1 MATTVDVTRPDV
13 VDEVHV
19 PLAESHVVHKPFIS
33 ADQVLPEFTPRAI
46 IVGAILGIIFGASS
60 VYLALKVGLT
70 VSASIPIAVMSI
82 SIFRALGRTSILE
95 NNISQT
101 TGSAGE
107 SIAAGIVFTMPA
119 LLILGYDLDIPR
131 ITMVALLGGWL
142 GVLLMIP
149 LRRALIVREHGKLV
163 YPEGTACAEVLVV
176 GEKGGTDAKTVF
188 TGFGVAFLYSLLM
201 KGAKLWH
208 GEPSKT
214 INGYQGATVA
224 ADISPELLGVGYI
237 IGPRVAAMMLGG
249 GFLSALVL
257 IPMVKFFG
265 SGFEGALFPVL
276 ASDPTPLIRDMSSG
290 QIQDRYIRYI
300 AAGAVATGGIISLVR
315 ALPTIIGAFRSSLG
329 SLGGNERAAR
339 AEGRVPRTERDMPFT
354 FVLGGIAVLA
364 IAIFIWLQV
373 AGAPGSGA
381 AMNVLSVLLVI
392 VFGFFFATVSSRI
405 TGEIGSSSNPISGMT
420 IATILLTSLI
430 FLLLGMGGADT
441 RVLALSVGAVVCI
454 AASNAGTTS
463 QDLKTGF
470 LVGGTPAKMQ
480 WGLMV
485 GVTTSAL
492 LIAWTLNY
500 LNNSYTNLLPRH
512 YPNYVARV
520 SPEDPRWESGNLH
533 GAELPGGPYFLHRL
547 PIDETVA
554 DPSAPD
560 GQMTIKSGQYLV
572 NQQGEIFYRINS
584 GVGGERV
591 AITSEELPPTPL
603 VAGGNVEIKGK
614 ARGLDNQIYNVATVT
629 EGEGETKRTKTFY
642 VDDAGAARYAE
653 VQTGAAS
660 KFDAPKAQ
668 LMAVLVDGV
677 LTQKLPWS
685 LILIGAFI
693 SILLEIVG
701 ISALPFAVGM
711 YLPFATSAT
720 IFVGG
725 AVRALVERVSRGKRT
740 LAEEE
745 SGPGVLFSS
754 GLIAGGAICGLLLA
768 IPQGLGDERLPG
780 PISGFLNL
788 GKSLGGFAES
798 SAVALVF
805 FGILSLILYYVGR
818 YGLTGKRSENI
829 PAPPPPPVTGGR

>member
-1 MATTVDVTRPDV
+1 MSTEVLNPARPAV
-13 VDEVHV
+13 VDEVSV
-19 PLAESHVVHKPFIS
+19 PVAESHAVHKPFVPAS
-33 ADQVLPEFTPRAI
+33 TVLPEFTPRAV
-46 IVGAILGIIFGASS
+46 IVGSLLGIIFGASS

-82 SIFRALGRTSILE
+82 SIFRLLGRTSILE

-119 LLILGYDLDIPR
+119 LLILGYDLEIPR
-131 ITMVALLGGWL
+131 ITWVALLGGWL

-149 LRRALIVREHGKLV
+149 LRRALIVREHGKLI

-188 TGFGVAFLYSLLM
+188 TGFGIAALYKFLMS
-201 KGAKLWH
+201 GAKLWN
-208 GEPSKT
+208 EAPAYVLKR
-214 INGYQGATVA
+214 YQGATVA
-224 ADISPELLGVGYI
+224 ADISPELLGVGFI

-265 SGFEGALFPVL
+265 AGYAEPLFPVL
-276 ASDPTPLIRDMSSG
+276 PGGPLISAMTAG
-290 QIQDRYIRYI
+290 QVQDLYIRYI
-300 AAGAVATGGIISLVR
+300 AAGAVATGGIISLCR

-329 SLGGNERAAR
+329 SFGGGQDGSGGGE
-339 AEGRVPRTERDMPFT
+339 VPRTERDMPMS

-364 IAIFIWLQV
+364 IAIFSWLNFQ
-373 AGAPGSGA
+373 GSPGSGVV
-381 AMNVLSVLLVI
+381 MNILSVLLVI

-420 IATILLTSLI
+420 IATILITSLI
-430 FLLLGMGGADT
+430 FLLLGMGGADS
-441 RVLALSVGAVVCI
+441 RVLALSVGAIVCI

-470 LVGGTPAKMQ
+470 LVGGTPARMQ
-480 WGLMV
+480 WGLMI
-485 GVTTSAL
+485 GATTSAL
-492 LIAWTLNY
+492 LIAYTLSA
-500 LNNSYTNLLPRH
+500 LNSSYTNLLPR
-512 YPNYVARV
+512 YYANYRTTV
-520 SPEDPRWESGNLH
+520 SPADAQWTK
-533 GAELPGGPYFLHRL
+533 GGVQATEPFYVHRL
-547 PIDETVA
+547 SEDQKTA
-554 DPSAPD
+554 D
-560 GQMTIKSGQYLV
+560 GTIIPSGQYLV
-572 NQQGEIFYRINS
+572 NQSGEIHYRINP
-584 GVGGERV
+584 GVGGTRT
-591 AITSEELPPTPL
+591 AISTENLPTAPL
-603 VAGGNVEIKGK
+603 VAGENVTVGDTQT
-614 ARGLDNQIYNVATVT
+614 RGLDGHIYRVATIK
-629 EGEGETKRTKTFY
+629 EGEQTRTYY
-642 VDDAGAARYAE
+642 VDQAGVAKYAE
-653 VQTGAAS
+653 IETGPSS

-693 SILLEIVG
+693 SILLEIIG

-725 AVRALVERVSRGKRT
+725 AVRALVERVSRGKRS

-745 SGPGVLFSS
+745 SGPGVLYSS
-754 GLIAGGAICGLLLA
+754 GLIAGGAIAGLLLA
-768 IPQGLGDERLPG
+768 IPQALEINVLNVGRHLPTALHDSMLIG
-780 PISGFLNL
+780 VIMFGVL
-788 GKSLGGFAES
+788 
-798 SAVALVF
+798 VAT
-805 FGILSLILYYVGR
+805 LYYVGR
-818 YGLTGKRSENI
+818 YGLTGRRSENI
-829 PAPPPPPVTGGR
+829 PAPPPPPTRSR

>member
-1 MATTVDVTRPDV
+1 MSTEAIIPARPGL

-19 PLAESHVVHKPFIS
+19 PLAESHAVHKPYVPAS
-33 ADQVLPEFTPRAI
+33 TVLPEFTLRAVV
-46 IVGAILGIIFGASS
+46 VGALLGIVFGASS
-60 VYLALKVGLT
+60 VYLALRVGLT

-82 SIFRALGRTSILE
+82 SIFRLLGRTSILE

-119 LLILGYDLDIPR
+119 LLILGYDLEIPR

-149 LRRALIVREHGKLV
+149 LRRALIVREHGKLI

-188 TGFGVAFLYSLLM
+188 VGFGIAAVYKVLM
-201 KGAKLWH
+201 SGMRLWN
-208 GEPSKT
+208 EAPAYVMRR
-214 INGYQGATVA
+214 YQGATVA
-224 ADISPELLGVGYI
+224 ADISPELLGVGFI

-265 SGFEGALFPVL
+265 AGYVEPLFPVQ
-276 ASDPTPLIRDMSSG
+276 PGGPLISAMTAG
-290 QIQDRYIRYI
+290 QVQDLYIRYI

-315 ALPTIIGAFRSSLG
+315 SLPTIIGAFKSSLG
-329 SLGGNERAAR
+329 SFGGGNSAD
-339 AEGRVPRTERDMPFT
+339 GRQTAVPRTERDMPMS
-354 FVLGGIAVLA
+354 FVLGGIAVLTV
-364 IAIFIWLQV
+364 AIFMWLNIQ
-373 AGAPGSGA
+373 GSPSSGM
-381 AMNVLSVLLVI
+381 AMNILSALLVI

-420 IATILLTSLI
+420 IATILITSLI
-430 FLLLGMGGADT
+430 FLLLGMGGADS
-441 RVLALSVGAVVCI
+441 RVLALSVGAIVCI

-470 LVGGTPAKMQ
+470 LVGGTPARMQ

-485 GVTTSAL
+485 GATTSAL
-492 LIAWTLNY
+492 LIAWTLSY
-500 LNNSYTNLLPRH
+500 LNTSYSNLLPRY
-512 YPNYVARV
+512 YPTYSA
-520 SPEDPRWESGNLH
+520 SISAGEEQWAKGDMKG
-533 GAELPGGPYFLHRL
+533 GTLPGGPYFVHRL
-547 PIDETVA
+547 AEDQKA
-554 DPSAPD
+554 ND
-560 GQMTIKSGQYLV
+560 GTIIPSGQYLV
-572 NQQGEIFYRINS
+572 SKSGEIHYRINP
-584 GVGGERV
+584 GVGGTRA
-591 AITSEELPPTPL
+591 AIVTDGLPAAAL
-603 VAGGNVEIKGK
+603 VAGGDVTLSDQRV
-614 ARGLDNQIYNVATVT
+614 RGLDGNTYRTATVK
-629 EGEGETKRTKTFY
+629 EGASTSTFY
-642 VDDAGAARYAE
+642 VDDAGVAKYKE
-653 VQTGAAS
+653 IETGPNS

-693 SILLEIVG
+693 SILLEVIG

-725 AVRALVERVSRGKRT
+725 AVRALVERVSRGNRT

-745 SGPGVLFSS
+745 SGPGVLYSS
-754 GLIAGGAICGLLLA
+754 GLIAGGAIAGLLLA
-768 IPQGLGDERLPG
+768 IPQGIGAADVINVGKFLPEA
-780 PISGFLNL
+780 LH
-788 GKSLGGFAES
+788 ES
-798 SAVALVF
+798 MFVGIIMFGVLVAT
-805 FGILSLILYYVGR
+805 LYYVGR
-818 YGLTGKRSENI
+818 YGLTGRRSENL
-829 PAPPPPPVTGGR
+829 PSPPPPPTTFGRP

>member
-1 MATTVDVTRPDV
+1 MSSGTVDVNRAGV
-13 VDEVHV
+13 VDDAHV
-19 PLAESHVVHKPFIS
+19 PLAESFAVHKPYVPASTI
-33 ADQVLPEFTPRAI
+33 LPEFTPRAV

-60 VYLALKVGLT
+60 VYLALRVGLT

-107 SIAAGIVFTMPA
+107 SIAAGVVFTMPA
-119 LLILGYDLDIPR
+119 LLILGYDLEIPR
-131 ITMVALLGGWL
+131 ITWVALLGGWL

-149 LRRALIVREHGKLV
+149 LRRALIVREHGKLA

-188 TGFGVAFLYSLLM
+188 TGFGVAALYKLLM
-201 KGAKLWH
+201 SGGRLWN
-208 GEPSKT
+208 EAPSYVLR
-214 INGYQGATVA
+214 GYQRATVA
-224 ADISPELLGVGYI
+224 ADISPELLGVGFI
-237 IGPRVAAMMLGG
+237 IGPRVSAMMLGG
-249 GFLSALVL
+249 GFLAALVL

-265 SGFEGALFPVL
+265 AGYSEPLFPVL
-276 ASDPTPLIRDMSSG
+276 AGGPLISEMSSG
-290 QIQDRYIRYI
+290 QVQDLYIRYI

-315 ALPTIIGAFRSSLG
+315 SMPTIIGAFRSSLG
-329 SLGGNERAAR
+329 SFGGGKGAGAA
-339 AEGRVPRTERDMPFT
+339 AVPRTERDMPMT
-354 FVLGGIAVLA
+354 FVLGGVAVLFVA
-364 IAIFIWLQV
+364 IAAWLNLQ
-373 AGAPGSGA
+373 GSPGSGFG
-381 AMNVLSVLLVI
+381 MNLLSALLVI
-392 VFGFFFATVSSRI
+392 IFGFFFATVSARI

-420 IATILLTSLI
+420 IATILITSLI
-430 FLLLGMGGADT
+430 FLVLGMGGADS

-480 WGLMV
+480 WGLMI
-485 GVTTSAL
+485 GATTSAL
-492 LIAWTLNY
+492 LIAYTLSA
-500 LNNSYTNLLPRH
+500 LNSSYTNVLPR
-512 YPNYVARV
+512 NYGGYRATVTP
-520 SPEDPRWESGNLH
+520 SDEQWTKGSLT
-533 GAELPGGPYFLHRL
+533 GGPFYVHQLAE
-547 PIDETVA
+547 DQKAADGTVI
-554 DPSAPD
+554 PS
-560 GQMTIKSGQYLV
+560 GRYLV
-572 NQQGEIFYRINS
+572 TQAGEVHYRINP
-584 GVGGERV
+584 GVGGVRT
-591 AITSEELPPTPL
+591 AISTEALPATPF
-603 VAGGNVEIKGK
+603 VAGGNVTIDD
-614 ARGLDNQIYNVATVT
+614 AVRQRGLDGQLYRVATVK
-629 EGEGETKRTKTFY
+629 EGEKTQTFY
-642 VDDAGAARYAE
+642 VDDAGAAKYAE
-653 VQTGAAS
+653 IETGPSS

-725 AVRALVERVSRGKRT
+725 AVRALVDRVSRGKRS

-754 GLIAGGAICGLLLA
+754 GLIAGGAIAGLLLA
-768 IPQGLGDERLPG
+768 IPQALE
-780 PISGFLNL
+780 SNVLN
-788 GKSLGGFAES
+788 
-798 SAVALVF
+798 
-805 FGILSLILYYVGR
+805 VGR
-818 YGLTGKRSENI
+818 FLPESLHESMIVGLIAFAVLVYTLYHVGRHGLTGRRDENL
-829 PAPPPPPVTGGR
+829 PSPPPPPTQLGR

>member
-1 MATTVDVTRPDV
+1 MSTEAINPARPSL
-13 VDEVHV
+13 VDEVSV
-19 PLAESHVVHKPFIS
+19 PLAESYTVHKPFVPAS
-33 ADQVLPEFTPRAI
+33 TVLPEFTLRSI
-46 IVGAILGIIFGASS
+46 VVGAILGIIFGASS

-149 LRRALIVREHGKLV
+149 LRRALIVREHGKLI

-188 TGFGVAFLYSLLM
+188 TGFGVAFLYTMLM
-201 KGAKLWH
+201 KGAKLWNEAPAH
-208 GEPSKT
+208 VIKS
-214 INGYQGATVA
+214 YQGATVA

-265 SGFEGALFPVL
+265 AGYAAPLFPVT
-276 ASDPTPLIRDMSSG
+276 DPSLLISTMSAG
-290 QIQDRYIRYI
+290 QIQDWYIRYI
-300 AAGAVATGGIISLVR
+300 AAGAVATGGIISLMR
-315 ALPTIIGAFRSSLG
+315 AMPTIVSAFASSLG
-329 SLGGNERAAR
+329 SFGGGKSGGAVGNEA
-339 AEGRVPRTERDMPFT
+339 VPRTERDMPMT
-354 FVLGGIAVLA
+354 FVVGGIIVLA
-364 IAIFIWLQV
+364 IAIFVWLQV
-373 AGAPGSGA
+373 AGSPGSGVL
-381 AMNVLSVLLVI
+381 MNILSVLLVV

-441 RVLALSVGAVVCI
+441 RVLALSVGAIVCI

-470 LVGGTPAKMQ
+470 LVGGTPARMQ
-480 WGLMV
+480 WGLMI

-492 LIAWTLNY
+492 LIAWTLNF
-500 LNNSYTNLLPRH
+500 LNDSYTNLLPRY
-512 YPNYVARV
+512 YPTYTAQANPNGQPWDRG
-520 SPEDPRWESGNLH
+520 DFH
-533 GAELPGGPYFLHRL
+533 GGALQGGPFYLHRM
-547 PIDETVA
+547 PVDEKGT
-554 DPSAPD
+554 D
-560 GQMTIKSGQYLV
+560 GTIIPSGQYLT
-572 NQQGEIFYRINS
+572 NDKGEVFYRINP
-584 GVGGERV
+584 GVGGVRSE
-591 AITSEELPPTPL
+591 ITTDKLPTTPL
-603 VAGGNVEIKGK
+603 VTGSNVEIKGR
-614 ARGLDNQIYNVATVT
+614 ARGLDNNIYNVASVK
-629 EGEGETKRTKTFY
+629 EGDATRTFY
-642 VDDAGAARYAE
+642 VDDAGVARYEEAA
-653 VQTGAAS
+653 TGAGS
-660 KFDAPKAQ
+660 KLDAPKAQ

-725 AVRALVERVSRGKRT
+725 AVRALVERVARGTRS

-745 SGPGVLFSS
+745 SGPGVLYGS
-754 GLIAGGAICGLLLA
+754 GLIAGGAIGGLLLA
-768 IPQGLGDERLPG
+768 IPQGLGERAPG
-780 PISGFLNL
+780 FVQSFL
-788 GKSLGGFAES
+788 SLGESLPSLFHGNVFA
-798 SAVALVF
+798 LIM
-805 FGILSLILYYVGR
+805 FGILAGTLYYIGR
-818 YGLTGKRSENI
+818 YGLTGRRDENI
-829 PAPPPPPVTGGR
+829 PAPPPPATTLGGR

>member
-1 MATTVDVTRPDV
+1 MSSGTIDATGRDI
-13 VDEVHV
+13 VDEVSV
-19 PLAESHVVHKPFIS
+19 PIAESYAVHKPFVPASTI
-33 ADQVLPEFTPRAI
+33 LPEFTARAV
-46 IVGAILGIIFGASS
+46 IVGAVLGIIFGASS
-60 VYLALKVGLT
+60 VYLALRVGLT

-119 LLILGYDLDIPR
+119 LLILGYDLEIPR
-131 ITMVALLGGWL
+131 ITWVALLGGWL

-149 LRRALIVREHGKLV
+149 LRRALIVREHGKLI

-188 TGFGVAFLYSLLM
+188 AGFGIAALYKFLMS
-201 KGAKLWH
+201 GAKLWN
-208 GEPSKT
+208 EAPSYVMR
-214 INGYQGATVA
+214 GYQRATVA
-224 ADISPELLGVGYI
+224 ADISPELLGVGFI

-265 SGFEGALFPVL
+265 AGYTAPLFPVL
-276 ASDPTPLIRDMSSG
+276 AGGPLISAMSSG
-290 QIQDRYIRYI
+290 QVQDLYIRYI
-300 AAGAVATGGIISLVR
+300 AAGAVATGGIISLAR
-315 ALPTIIGAFRSSLG
+315 SMPTIVGAFKSSMG
-329 SLGGNERAAR
+329 SFGGGKGGDS
-339 AEGRVPRTERDMPFT
+339 AEVPRTERDMPMS
-354 FVLGGIAVLA
+354 FVFGGITVLFFA
-364 IAIFIWLQV
+364 IMAWLIFQ
-373 AGAPGSGA
+373 GSPGSSLI
-381 AMNVLSVLLVI
+381 MNLLSALLVI

-420 IATILLTSLI
+420 IATILITSLI
-430 FLLLGMGGADT
+430 FLLLGKGGADS
-441 RVLALSVGAVVCI
+441 RVLALSVGAIVCI

-470 LVGGTPAKMQ
+470 LVGGTPSRMQ

-485 GVTTSAL
+485 GATTSAL
-492 LIAWTLNY
+492 LIAYTLSA
-500 LNNSYTNLLPRH
+500 LNSSYTNLLPR
-512 YPNYVARV
+512 NYEGYKATVNAT
-520 SPEDPRWESGNLH
+520 DDRWTKGGQL
-533 GAELPGGPYFLHRL
+533 AGGPFYIHRL
-547 PIDETVA
+547 AEDQKTADGTVI
-554 DPSAPD
+554 P
-560 GQMTIKSGQYLV
+560 SGQYLI
-572 NQQGEIFYRINS
+572 NQAGEIHYRINP
-584 GVGGERV
+584 GVGGVRT
-591 AITSEELPPTPL
+591 AISTEGLPTAPL
-603 VAGGNVEIKGK
+603 VAGGNVAIGT
-614 ARGLDNQIYNVATVT
+614 ARQRGLDGQLYRVATVT
-629 EGEGETKRTKTFY
+629 EGETTKTYY
-642 VDDAGAARYAE
+642 VDDAGAAKYAE
-653 VQTGAAS
+653 AETGPSS

-725 AVRALVERVSRGKRT
+725 AVRALVERVARGKKT

-745 SGPGVLFSS
+745 SGPGVLYSS
-754 GLIAGGAICGLLLA
+754 GLIAGGAIAGLLLA
-768 IPQGLGDERLPG
+768 IPQALESNVLNVGRFLPA
-780 PISGFLNL
+780 
-788 GKSLGGFAES
+788 SLHDSMIIGIIMFGVL
-798 SAVALVF
+798 VAT
-805 FGILSLILYYVGR
+805 LYYVGR
-818 YGLTGKRSENI
+818 HGLSRGGGDGLPS
-829 PAPPPPPVTGGR
+829 PPPPATQLR